1 MKVGM
6 VMESH
11 EHPVASGKTGNA
23 LGEREAVRTDASLG
37 AENLGGTERC
47 VKLLVCK
54 AVKVHVVA
62 ENLDPDII
70 ELFADGAV
78 VVGRSLEPP
87 PPQPLARLLVAIARR
102 VETRFDPGGMQ
113 LDHPHLVLHET
124 TNQLR
129 PIFTGH
135 CEIVIAEW
143 L

>member
-6 VMESH
+6 VMEPH
-11 EHPVASGKTGNA
+11 EHPVASGEPGNA
-23 LGEREAVRTDASLG
+23 LCEREAVRTHASLG
-37 AENLGGTERC
+37 AENRGGTEGC

-54 AVKVHVVA
+54 AVEVHVIA
-62 ENLDPDII
+62 EDLDPDII

-78 VVGRSLEPP
+78 VVGRSTDPP
-87 PPQPLARLLVAIARR
+87 LPQPLARLLVATARR

-129 PIFTGH
+129 PIFAGH